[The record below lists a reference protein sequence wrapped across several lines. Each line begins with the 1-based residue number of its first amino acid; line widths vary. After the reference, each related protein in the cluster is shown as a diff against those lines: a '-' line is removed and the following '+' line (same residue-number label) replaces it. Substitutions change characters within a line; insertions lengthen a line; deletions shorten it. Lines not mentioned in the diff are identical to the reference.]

1 MTRWV
6 GFSCHTQL
14 ARLFSISFHSV
25 GGKGLL
31 LLLGSVSPPTL
42 PPTRKLMIFIGL
54 YFIRKRYY
62 TGGV

>member
-14 ARLFSISFHSV
+14 ARLFSIVSFSW
-25 GGKGLL
+25 GEGAAAAAIR
-31 LLLGSVSPPTL
+31 LGSVSPPT
-42 PPTRKLMIFIGL
+42 PPQKLMIFIGL